1 MEKKKPHDL
10 YLNRDRASESMLDQ
24 NGRDLAA
31 IQSRAFIL
39 GIQESIKAL
48 ENYRDEL
55 EAQASELDSYGR

>member
-31 IQSRAFIL
+31 IQIRAVIL

-48 ENYRDEL
+48 ENY
-55 EAQASELDSYGR
+55 